1 MRVLFSQNE
10 EPKNG
15 PIKCYVCLGNMP
27 GSYINC
33 WRVGTLHTCTF
44 SSSFLPPSFPP
55 PSSSLTVQSQV
66 IALPTT
72 RHPTYVD
79 PTTYIGANVAAHEY
93 TAEIPPK
100 QLKLQEEIEASKI
113 LEPMHL

>member
-1 MRVLFSQNE
+1 MDQ
-10 EPKNG
+10 
-15 PIKCYVCLGNMP
+15 CYVCLGNMP

-44 SSSFLPPSFPP
+44 SSLPPSLPPSFPP
-55 PSSSLTVQSQV
+55 SFPPSLTVQSQV

-93 TAEIPPK
+93 TMKIPPK
-100 QLKLQEEIEASKI
+100 RLKLQEEIGVGKI

>member
-1 MRVLFSQNE
+1 MDQ
-10 EPKNG
+10 
-15 PIKCYVCLGNMP
+15 CYVCLGNMP

-44 SSSFLPPSFPP
+44 SSSLLFPP
-55 PSSSLTVQSQV
+55 PSPSSLPPSLPPSLTVQSQV

-93 TAEIPPK
+93 TMGIPPK
-100 QLKLQEEIEASKI
+100 RLKLQEEIEAGKI

>member
-1 MRVLFSQNE
+1 MDR
-10 EPKNG
+10 
-15 PIKCYVCLGNMP
+15 YVCLGNMP

-44 SSSFLPPSFPP
+44 PPSLPP
-55 PSSSLTVQSQV
+55 SLTVQSQV

-93 TAEIPPK
+93 TMEIPPK
-100 QLKLQEEIEASKI
+100 RLKLQEEIGVGKI